1 MPPMRRKITVQ
12 PGQPPKEA
20 ELVQVTSAQE
30 NWNEYL
36 LADGSLVKTKAV
48 LTEVWRLVGE
58 YDAEGNPSYVLKS
71 GGIVVVNAPE
81 DLRKPPQQ

>member
-1 MPPMRRKITVQ
+1 MRRKITVQ
-12 PGQPPKEA
+12 PGQPPREA

-36 LADGSLVKTKAV
+36 LEDGSLVKTKAV
-48 LTEVWRLVGE
+48 LTEVWRVVGE

-81 DLRKPPQQ
+81 DLRKPTQQ